1 MEQQQQLHERLKQL
15 HAELQQV
22 ESVDDESRALLQKL
36 EGDISDLLQT
46 NESESSPQYK
56 GFGEGLRAGIERF
69 EASHPDLALT
79 MGQLA
84 DMLAKIGI

>member
-1 MEQQQQLHERLKQL
+1 MEQQLQERLKQL
-15 HAELQQV
+15 HADLQQV
-22 ESVDDESRALLQKL
+22 ESVDDESRAILEKL
-36 EGDISDLLQT
+36 EDDIRELIGSA
-46 NESESSPQYK
+46 ESEHPNRYK
-56 GFGEGLRAGIERF
+56 GFGESLRGSLERF

>member
-1 MEQQQQLHERLKQL
+1 MDQQLQERLKQL
-15 HAELQQV
+15 HADLQQV
-22 ESVDDESRALLQKL
+22 ESVDDESRAILEKL
-36 EGDISDLLQT
+36 EGDIHELIGSAED
-46 NESESSPQYK
+46 ERRGRYK
-56 GFGEGLRAGIERF
+56 GFGEGLRESIERF

>member
-1 MEQQQQLHERLKQL
+1 MEQQLQERLKQL

-22 ESVDDESRALLQKL
+22 ESVDDESRAILEKL
-36 EGDISDLLQT
+36 EDDIRDLIGAADDEQA
-46 NESESSPQYK
+46 SRYR
-56 GFGEGLRAGIERF
+56 GFGEGLRGSIERF

>member
-1 MEQQQQLHERLKQL
+1 MEQQQLHERLKQL
-15 HAELQQV
+15 HTELQQID
-22 ESVDDESRALLQKL
+22 SVDDDSRAMLQNIEDDIQTLLNAK
-36 EGDISDLLQT
+36 ESDRRR
-46 NESESSPQYK
+46 QYK
-56 GFGEGLRAGIERF
+56 GFGERLRDGIERF

>member
-1 MEQQQQLHERLKQL
+1 MEQQLQERLKQL
-15 HAELQQV
+15 HADLQKV
-22 ESVDDESRALLQKL
+22 DSVDDESRAILEKL
-36 EGDISDLLQT
+36 EGDIRELIGSAEGLRA
-46 NESESSPQYK
+46 SRYK
-56 GFGEGLRAGIERF
+56 GFGEGLRASIERF